1 MEKELIVKWNI
12 RETETERILKLL
24 PTLGAETRKERGNI
38 LYAVYQSE
46 GNPNELFLHERYASQ
61 EAVEIHKNSKHYREI
76 VIDQIIP
83 SLDIREVTN
92 VKRIF

>member
-1 MEKELIVKWNI
+1 MEKELIVKWKI

-46 GNPNELFLHERYASQ
+46 SNPNELFLHERYASQ

-83 SLDIREVTN
+83 SLYIREVTN